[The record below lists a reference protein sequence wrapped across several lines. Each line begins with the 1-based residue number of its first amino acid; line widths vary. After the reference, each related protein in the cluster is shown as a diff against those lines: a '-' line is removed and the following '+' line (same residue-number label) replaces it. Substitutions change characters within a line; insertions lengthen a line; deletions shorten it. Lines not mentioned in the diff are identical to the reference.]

1 MGNVKACIQSA
12 TRPSRATRKKTIA
25 TLCAIAAPLAAPAAH
40 AATASDTM
48 TVTAIVVQSCQV
60 VANDLSFGAYNPIAT
75 TDLDATTTLDV
86 TCTSGTGYIVS
97 MDAGIGSGA
106 TIATRK
112 MTSSGNTLNY
122 SLYRNAARTQV
133 WGQTSGTDTV
143 AGTGTGTAQS
153 LTVYG
158 RAPAAQAAPPGSYSD
173 TVTVTVTY

>member
-1 MGNVKACIQSA
+1 MPRAARAKA
-12 TRPSRATRKKTIA
+12 
-25 TLCAIAAPLAAPAAH
+25 LLAACAVVAPAAIPSAH

-48 TVTAIVVQSCQV
+48 TVTATVVQSCQV

-97 MDAGIGSGA
+97 MDAGVGSGA

-143 AGTGTGTAQS
+143 SGTGTGAVQS